1 MKKKFAILITGFL
14 RTFERNY
21 KYLDKI
27 FDDFDVYVYTLD
39 TQEHFEILK
48 RLSIKNYE
56 LFNESEIDTSE
67 FKNFERLFRQS
78 YAIQNDHN
86 VIKTKTSWLY
96 QLKNYKDAFNWFDEF
111 DREYDLIVRYRP
123 DLKATKVKNPIF
135 LNSMFNCFQQNTY
148 KNHINDKF
156 FVSNYQI
163 MKYFMCNIFDSLKDD
178 NIINYAEVDFNAEQY
193 IYSFLHKNSV
203 DINLINK
210 NSLRFKKD
218 TNGKVLSAGFDRY
231 SPKSIKNKLFD

>member
-123 DLKATKVKNPIF
+123 DLKATK
-135 LNSMFNCFQQNTY
+135 
-148 KNHINDKF
+148 DKK
-156 FVSNYQI
+156 S
-163 MKYFMCNIFDSLKDD
+163 NIFK
-178 NIINYAEVDFNAEQY
+178 
-193 IYSFLHKNSV
+193 
-203 DINLINK
+203 
-210 NSLRFKKD
+210 
-218 TNGKVLSAGFDRY
+218 
-231 SPKSIKNKLFD
+231 